1 MAEPAARMRNPMEML
16 VEEHR
21 KVECVLDGL
30 EAMASAAE
38 VGAFSD
44 AGRILE
50 ILWFLREFT
59 DGKHHAKEE
68 EYLFPALE
76 SRGLPAKGGPTGT
89 MRLEHTQGR
98 QWVSLATS
106 LLGAP
111 PEGGPDWKE
120 VALVCQAYVRLLRAH
135 IQKENHCIFGIAEQI
150 LGPTDKDALAAAFG
164 RVDREWARV
173 NGEEAEARVAR
184 VLKASREF
192 VDGLWS
198 NPAK

>member
-1 MAEPAARMRNPMEML
+1 MAEPATPMRNPMEML

-44 AGRILE
+44 AEWILE

-76 SRGLPAKGGPTGT
+76 ARGLAAKGGPTGT
-89 MRLEHTQGR
+89 MRLEHAQGR
-98 QWVSLATS
+98 QLVSLAAS
-106 LLGAP
+106 LLKTP
-111 PEGGPDWKE
+111 SEGEPDWKE

-135 IQKENHCIFGIAEQI
+135 IQKENHCIFGIADEI
-150 LGPTDKDALAAAFG
+150 LGPTEKDALAAAFG
-164 RVDREWARV
+164 RVDRDWAKV
-173 NGEEAEARVAR
+173 NGEDAEARVER
-184 VLKASREF
+184 VLKASKKF

-198 NPAK
+198 NPA